1 MKIGNVL
8 RQNTGFYK
16 VAVVV
21 FLLAAFSSCKKDK
34 KSDGQAATPTP
45 TLSAIKAIKT
55 FGFKA
60 DKNPQLINDVVGQ
73 IKGDTIYATAVAG
86 TDLTGLVPEF
96 TFDGDEVV
104 INSSPQKSETNA
116 RDFSKPLTYTV
127 VAADNS
133 KKDYVVKFLDNG
145 VPALYISTAG
155 GAAVTSKDVY
165 VSAILRTVSNF
176 TDSSVMYKLDMKG
189 HGNSTWSDMPKKPYR
204 LKLSKKVSLFGLPET
219 KNWILLANYADKS
232 LMRNEMAFTV
242 SRDLSR
248 AFTPASKFIELYL
261 NNVYLGNYQITQM
274 VKEGTGLV
282 DIEEQTNTSTTL
294 PDLSGGYLI
303 EQDLFPGGVYFR
315 TTKNMPF
322 VVKYPDDDIIN
333 QQQKDYI
340 KAHFQKA
347 EDAMFAANF
356 ADPVNGYRKY
366 FDVDTYVD
374 YYIVNEVIGNPDVF
388 RSTYLFK
395 KRNDDKIYTGPIWD
409 FDKAADNDN
418 RLGEQVNGLMY
429 TSAFEPKIWIKQLML
444 DRTFRQRIRNRW
456 NEVKPKIMA
465 LPNTI
470 DPLAAKLAYSQARNF
485 VKWDI
490 LKKQSYLEL
499 KVNGSYA
506 GEVQYLKDFLTNH
519 IAWLDIKFNSA
530 DYQ

>member
-1 MKIGNVL
+1 MITSNFLKRTL
-8 RQNTGFYK
+8 RCCK
-16 VAVVV
+16 VAAIVFVVT
-21 FLLAAFSSCKKDK
+21 AFSACKKNKNNDT
-34 KSDGQAATPTP
+34 QTAATPV
-45 TLSAIKAIKT
+45 LSAVKEMKT

-60 DKNPQLINDVVGQ
+60 DKNPALINDVVGQ
-73 IKGDTIYATAVAG
+73 IKGDTIYTTAVAG
-86 TDLTGLVPEF
+86 SDLTGLVPEF
-96 TFDGDEVV
+96 TFDGDEVI
-104 INSSPQKSETNA
+104 INASRQVSGINA

-133 KKDYVVKFLDNG
+133 KKNYVVKFLDNG
-145 VPALYISTAG
+145 VPALYINTA
-155 GAAVTSKDVY
+155 AAAPITSKDIY
-165 VSAILRTVSNF
+165 VSATLRTVSNF
-176 TDSSVMYKLDMKG
+176 TDSSVTYKLDMKG

-204 LKLSKKVSLFGLPET
+204 LKLSKKVGLFGLPET

-232 LMRNEMAFTV
+232 LMRNEMAFKL
-242 SRDLSR
+242 SRDLGR

-261 NNVYLGNYQITQM
+261 NNVYLGNYQITQQ

-282 DIEEQTNTSTTL
+282 DIEEQTNATTTL

-303 EQDLFPGGVYFR
+303 EQDLFPSGVYFR

-347 EDAMFAANF
+347 EDALFSATF
-356 ADPVNGYRKY
+356 TDPVNGYRKY
-366 FDVDTYVD
+366 IDVDTYVD
-374 YYIVNEVIGNPDVF
+374 HYIVNEVIGNPDVF

-456 NEVKPKIMA
+456 NEVRPKIMA
-465 LPNTI
+465 LPNAI
-470 DPLAAKLAYSQARNF
+470 DPLAAKLSYSQVRNF
-485 VKWDI
+485 IKWDI
-490 LKKQSYLEL
+490 LTKQSYLEL

-506 GEVQYLKDFLTNH
+506 GEVQYLKAFLTNH
-519 IAWLDIKFNSA
+519 INWLDSKFNGP